1 MQRPW
6 TRTSLRALALASL
19 GLVAQAQVVL
29 PSTPVT
35 KPAPQDGAKPQ
46 DGEQPKSG
54 DKQDADGKGGLE
66 NGELPDSTRR
76 AVRSARGT
84 RGLELPDE
92 RAKLEPKT
100 PAKPVT
106 EAAPAPLMPTLPAA
120 VGAPGAGASAA
131 DFVLAEVAKT
141 RDVASSLV
149 EQASQSLLRMGEEGR
164 VAAGRALQSDHAPTL
179 MAAARTLLRSAVSSD
194 GLLVGERLKS
204 RLPNA
209 ACTALVDA
217 LCELDPVRASPT
229 LLADLLAHKQTAVRS
244 AASRHLVRMGNLVT
258 LESLAAPLASKD
270 SDARL
275 RAVQLVASSNER
287 GSTAVLVRHLDDS
300 NASVARRALEAL
312 ATRDDAGL
320 DSALVQQAL
329 GERWILR
336 SGALALLAIC
346 EREDQ
351 RLTSVLGASHV
362 PRLLEG
368 LASRDPF
375 IAGSCACAL
384 AGIGFR
390 GEPALETPW
399 LDVDVPHRL
408 VRVAGAEDFSPDFS
422 ALVPTAVRRLS
433 LLTGQNFGT
442 DGPRWIEWWTANAKE
457 FRAARS
463 VLTVAVEDAPTLD
476 LRVDSEL
483 GEAARW
489 RLVGRARAEQLA
501 SAGGI
506 PADTFVLSD
515 AQARGLFVVLN
526 DNGLFS
532 AACMPGSRGSSFDSG
547 RALVLEC
554 RGQSKSFR
562 FAGAKADAWFD
573 KVLDTASALRS
584 RNRWQGQ
591 VDPAL
596 ALSRF
601 EFWKAEAPWWDE
613 INDAPRRARRLR
625 ELTFTRLQHLPV
637 DERDAGVAEL
647 ERLQRE
653 GLEPVATDL
662 DDVIGLLAQ
671 ERFPGERA
679 RKLVELAIG
688 IVAPAN
694 APLPAATAQRLLDT
708 WIASFGSSGP
718 ELLVTLLGRAGS
730 AFAIRCASDPRP
742 FVRAVSAAALVR
754 EPGAAELETLRRL
767 ADDVEPRVQA
777 SALLSLG
784 EAKVVAVRELV
795 AERSALGPTEV
806 RGAAL
811 RALGRL
817 GGDRALSILLDA
829 LSGTEPALRA
839 AAAEGLASLDNE
851 GTIPLLVSVVAKGE
865 EDPAYRAARDGLRR
879 KGEGAWD
886 ELLRVL
892 RSPAAKS
899 RREAALLLSEQL
911 CPQVTSTLIT
921 MVSDAPEDA
930 RLAEELTVLSCVDH
944 RGSPNPS
951 GEWWAWWEEVVHDD
965 AQAWLLGATAK
976 LSLPTVSIEAL
987 REGRSEALELLS
999 TLAKGDRDWLAE
1011 RARREFSR
1019 LTGRDVGP
1027 LPTRGRERN
1036 AWASTLVEQLLARR
1050 KD

>member
-19 GLVAQAQVVL
+19 GLVAQAQIVL

-35 KPAPQDGAKPQ
+35 KPAPQE
-46 DGEQPKSG
+46 GEQPKP
-54 DKQDADGKGGLE
+54 DPKQGTGSKGGLE
-66 NGELPDSTRR
+66 DGELPDSTRR
-76 AVRSARGT
+76 AVRDARGK

-92 RAKLEPKT
+92 RTKLEPK
-100 PAKPVT
+100 PAARPVT
-106 EAAPAPLMPTLPAA
+106 EAAPVPLMPVVPAA
-120 VGAPGAGASAA
+120 SGAAGTGASAA

-194 GLLVGERLKS
+194 GLLVVERLKS

-229 LLADLLAHKQTAVRS
+229 LLAELLAHKQTAVRT
-244 AASRHLVRMGNLVT
+244 AASRHLVRMGRLVT
-258 LESLAAPLASKD
+258 LESLATPLASKD

-275 RAVQLVASSNER
+275 RAVQLVASSQER
-287 GSTAVLVRHLDDS
+287 GSTTILLQHLDDP
-300 NASVARRALEAL
+300 NAGVARRALEAL
-312 ATRDDAGL
+312 ATRDEAGL
-320 DSALVQQAL
+320 DLALVQKAL

-336 SGALALLAIC
+336 SGAFALLAIC

-351 RLTSVLGASHV
+351 RLSSVLGASHV

-368 LASRDPF
+368 LSSRDPF
-375 IAGSCACAL
+375 IAGSCASAL

-390 GEPALETPW
+390 GEEALETPW

-422 ALVPTAVRRLS
+422 ALVPTAVRRLG

-457 FRAARS
+457 FRAARA
-463 VLTVAVEDAPTLD
+463 VLQVAVEDAPTVD
-476 LRVDSEL
+476 LRVESEL
-483 GEAARW
+483 GEVASW
-489 RLVGRARAEQLA
+489 RLVGRARAEALA
-501 SAGGI
+501 SAGGL

-515 AQARGLFVVLN
+515 TQARGLFLVLQ
-526 DNGLFS
+526 DNGLFG
-532 AACMPGSRGSSFDSG
+532 AGCMPGNRGSSFDAG
-547 RALVLEC
+547 RSLSVEC

-562 FAGAKADAWFD
+562 FAGAKAEAWFD
-573 KVLDTASALRS
+573 KVLDAASALRS
-584 RNRWQGQ
+584 RNRWQAHA
-591 VDPAL
+591 DPAL
-596 ALSRF
+596 ALSRH

-613 INDAPRRARRLR
+613 VSDPQRRARRLR
-625 ELTFTRLQHLPV
+625 ELAFARLVHLPV
-637 DERDAGVAEL
+637 DQRDAGVAEL
-647 ERLQRE
+647 ERLARE
-653 GLEPVATDL
+653 GLEPVASDL
-662 DDVIGLLAQ
+662 DDVLGLLAQ

-679 RKLVELAIG
+679 RKLVGLALG
-688 IVAPAN
+688 LAAPAN
-694 APLPAATAQRLLDT
+694 APLPAPVAQRLVDT
-708 WIASFGSSGP
+708 WIESFGNGGP
-718 ELLVTLLGRAGS
+718 EMLVTLLGRAGP
-730 AFAIRCASDPRP
+730 AFAIQCASDARP
-742 FVRAVSAAALVR
+742 FVRAISAAALVR
-754 EPGAAELETLRRL
+754 EPGQAELETLRRL

-777 SALLSLG
+777 SALLALG
-784 EAKVVAVRELV
+784 EAKVVATRELV
-795 AERSALGPTEV
+795 AERAKAGPIEV
-806 RGAAL
+806 RAAAL
-811 RALGRL
+811 RAIGRL
-817 GGDRALSILLDA
+817 GGERALSLLLDA
-829 LSGTEPALRA
+829 LGGTEPALRS
-839 AAAEGLASLDNE
+839 AAAEGLASLDSE
-851 GTIPLLVSVVAKGE
+851 GTIPLLVSVVAKGA
-865 EDPAYRAARDGLRR
+865 EDPAYRAAREGLQR

-911 CPQVTSTLIT
+911 CPQVTSSLIA
-921 MVSDAPEDA
+921 MVADAPEDA
-930 RLAEELTVLSCVDH
+930 RLAEELAVMSCIDH

-951 GEWWAWWEEVVHDD
+951 GAWWAWWEEVVHDD

-976 LSLPTVSIEAL
+976 LNLAPVSIEAL
-987 REGRSEALELLS
+987 REGRSEALEQLA
-999 TLAKGDRDWLAE
+999 TLAKGERDWLAE

-1019 LTGRDVGP
+1019 LAGRDVGA
-1027 LPTRGRERN
+1027 LPARGRERN
-1036 AWASTLVEQLLARR
+1036 AWLSTLVEQLLARR
-1050 KD
+1050 KE